1 MVGLVDWGL
10 TSHQQLRSYG
20 DRTSVYSP
28 IRRTGEARDRR
39 PVCVGTVVC
48 PFHLT
53 SAYGGQRIV
62 VSDNGINQVTCLDVD
77 GGVIFIY
84 KDRELK
90 VPTSLVA
97 DGHGSI
103 YIISQYTGT
112 VHQISENGDK
122 LGITLS
128 DKDGLRWPGGIAF
141 DNWNNSLI
149 LQANGFEDKMQ
160 TFVLKE

>member
-1 MVGLVDWGL
+1 M
-10 TSHQQLRSYG
+10 
-20 DRTSVYSP
+20 
-28 IRRTGEARDRR
+28 
-39 PVCVGTVVC
+39 
-48 PFHLT
+48 T

-62 VSDNGINQVTCLDVD
+62 VSDSGTNQVTCLDVD

-84 KDRELK
+84 KDSELK

-103 YIISQYTGT
+103 YVISQYTGT

-128 DKDGLRWPGGIAF
+128 DKEGLRWPGGIAF

-160 TFVLKE
+160 TFALKE